1 MAGDSLAAVRSGLTQ
16 RALAVA
22 SLALVLVGVGCS
34 SPPPPKLVALE
45 MIQTL
50 DDPMMGSNA
59 VSSQVVD
66 CMTAKVE
73 AMTEEHVAAIAATPD
88 QLTVDA
94 FSAELAQCLA
104 ADS

>member
-1 MAGDSLAAVRSGLTQ
+1 VRTGSNRRVVLALTA
-16 RALAVA
+16 ALA
-22 SLALVLVGVGCS
+22 LAGVGCS

-50 DDPMMGSNA
+50 DDPSMGSMA

-73 AMTEEHVAAIAATPD
+73 AMTEEYVAAIASTPD